1 MKLAIKT
8 VLSAYLVIG
17 LCACQI
23 RNVSDQDSSEL
34 LKCTVDEVLEHPFA
48 YEGKTVLV
56 TGVMPHS
63 GIQNENGEMM
73 YPLYDSD
80 MQGYIVLSDASD
92 PMDIHGQEGIFRG
105 TIHVEDEIVC
115 LKTE

>member
-1 MKLAIKT
+1 
-8 VLSAYLVIG
+8 
-17 LCACQI
+17 
-23 RNVSDQDSSEL
+23 
-34 LKCTVDEVLEHPFA
+34 
-48 YEGKTVLV
+48 
-56 TGVMPHS
+56 
-63 GIQNENGEMM
+63 M